1 MNATEMTA
9 AARSFQG
16 FMAQVFDGNP
26 MDMVLQGLVGMIGA
40 VFSVWI
46 KVNPFVGIYCALV
59 VVDTILGVKAAR
71 MRGVDF
77 QWSRLLWG
85 PGEKVVF
92 AALML
97 VAAQYME
104 EFVGQWLTRS
114 LGAYISAV
122 LFLEAVGKYD
132 EITGTNVLTHIRT
145 RIASIITNPK
155 PKRKP

>member
-1 MNATEMTA
+1 MNTTEMTSA
-9 AARSFQG
+9 LRSFNG
-16 FMAQVFDGNP
+16 FMVQVFDGNP
-26 MDMVLQGLVGMIGA
+26 MDMIVQGMVGMVGA
-40 VFSVWI
+40 VISVWV

-59 VVDTILGVKAAR
+59 VVDTVLGVKAAR
-71 MRGVDF
+71 MKGKPF

-132 EITGTNVLTHIRT
+132 EITGANVLAHIRG
-145 RIASIITNPK
+145 RIASMITNPK
-155 PKRKP
+155 RKKP